1 MIVEM
6 RGLYAFS
13 ALFIMLIFAGE
24 VNMKTTLGGILLVGL
39 LMTLSACV
47 FIPPGGPGPNGVPG
61 RVGGSPTLHR

>member
-1 MIVEM
+1 
-6 RGLYAFS
+6 
-13 ALFIMLIFAGE
+13 
-24 VNMKTTLGGILLVGL
+24 MKTTLGGILLVGL